1 MVTSVR
7 RPALAAA
14 VIGLVT
20 SALYVGIIMVEGNN
34 TLSQTAPWAAT
45 MLTASALALLGAVTP
60 KQSTARGALLAAFVV
75 FAVLGFL
82 AIFTIGIL
90 FIGAAVLLAVCLAQI
105 RTP

>member
-1 MVTSVR
+1 VVTVR

-14 VIGLVT
+14 VIGLVA

-34 TLSQTAPWAAT
+34 TLSQSAPWAAL

-60 KQSTARGALLAAFVV
+60 KQSTARLALLAASVLFV
-75 FAVLGFL
+75 VLGFL

-90 FIGAAVLLAVCLAQI
+90 FIGAALLLGVCLAQI